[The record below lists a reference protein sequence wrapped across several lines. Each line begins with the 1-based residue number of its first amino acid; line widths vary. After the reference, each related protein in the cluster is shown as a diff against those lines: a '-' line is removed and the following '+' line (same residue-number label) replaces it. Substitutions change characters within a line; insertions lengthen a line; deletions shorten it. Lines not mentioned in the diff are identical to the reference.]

1 MGIISIEK
9 EKYILYVLV
18 DYVMGEKCYVVFNKN
33 SKWFFV
39 YFE

>member
-9 EKYILYVLV
+9 EKYIDVLV
-18 DYVMGEKCYVVFNKN
+18 DYVLGEKCYVVFNDN
-33 SKWFFV
+33 LKWIIV